1 MVKAHCCW
9 LLVYLNLNS
18 VLLVLELFNAGILV
32 SKTLKISF
40 FCCSNALFKCFERSE
55 NASVIGSLAGAT
67 GSLVERACSGEL
79 AISSSAMKKNVF
91 EYTANQM
98 SAAERKKL
106 FTGVR
111 ETLE

>member
-1 MVKAHCCW
+1 MQEFWSPKH
-9 LLVYLNLNS
+9 
-18 VLLVLELFNAGILV
+18 
-32 SKTLKISF
+32 
-40 FCCSNALFKCFERSE
+40 FCCSNALSKCFERSE
-55 NASVIGSLAGAT
+55 NASVRGSLAGAT

-79 AISSSAMKKNVF
+79 AISSSDMKKNIF

-111 ETLE
+111 QALDWFIANSPSQSIWY